1 MNSQEKIYVVA
12 AVLTDQL
19 NPRTFFIAERADGA
33 GWEFPGGKVKDG
45 ESKNDAL
52 QREIFEE
59 LNCSIEIIE
68 WLGRSEVDVGS
79 KIIVMDLYVS
89 VCEPKNLV
97 LQEHINQAWISPED
111 IDMYDWAPADIPL
124 LSIVR
129 EYIES
134 NHNGS
139 CINTSG
145 VLGRK
150 YE

>member
-12 AVLTDQL
+12 AVLIDRL
-19 NPRTFFIAERADGA
+19 HPRTFFIAERSDGA
-33 GWEFPGGKVKDG
+33 GWEFPGGKVEEG
-45 ESKNDAL
+45 ENKNDAL

-68 WLGRSEVDVGS
+68 WLGHSEVDVGT

-89 VCEPKNLV
+89 VCEPTDLV
-97 LQEHINQAWISPED
+97 LREHTNQAWISPDE
-111 IDMYDWAPADIPL
+111 IDRYDWAPADIPL
-124 LSIVR
+124 LPIVR

-134 NHNGS
+134 NYNGNR
-139 CINTSG
+139 INTSG